1 MNIILLAPEDWLDEN
16 TVCLDGHRHAHIRG
30 VLKAGVGDALRV
42 GLLGGL
48 RGYGTVIKLSDEHTH
63 LRVEL
68 VDPPLPRHPC
78 GLILALPR
86 PKMLRRVFRT
96 AAEMGVAHL
105 YLINSVRVEKSYW
118 QSPLLQP
125 DRVDAA
131 LTACSVFANALLEA
145 VIIVITEI
153 ALFAPAGCRS
163 TDLRAWAWTFGA
175 TTIGTFFSFA
185 YPSRVTVRVLEAGI
199 AFFASAVIAAGSI
212 ARTVKI
218 TAACL
223 GTCARET
230 DSTGKTIAIQ
240 LTLSRLITSPSFGY
254 TDLIIGTWVFGTRCD
269 TGPTITNAI
278 VIAVIVF

>member
-16 TVCLDGHRHAHIRG
+16 TVCLDGRRHAHIRG
-30 VLKAGVGDALRV
+30 VLRAGMGDALRV

-48 RGYGTVIKLSDEHTH
+48 RGCGTVIKLSDEHTH
-63 LRVEL
+63 LQVKL

-131 LTACSVFANALLEA
+131 LTAGLERAGDTVLPQVHLHPRFKPFIEDQLPGLIGSSACWIAHPGAPEALETQSGEGLIILGPEGGFVSYEVDLAQSMGAQPVRLSNRILSVDTA
-145 VIIVITEI
+145 V
-153 ALFAPAGCRS
+153 
-163 TDLRAWAWTFGA
+163 
-175 TTIGTFFSFA
+175 
-185 YPSRVTVRVLEAGI
+185 
-199 AFFASAVIAAGSI
+199 
-212 ARTVKI
+212 
-218 TAACL
+218 TAA
-223 GTCARET
+223 
-230 DSTGKTIAIQ
+230 
-240 LTLSRLITSPSFGY
+240 LSQSALS
-254 TDLIIGTWVFGTRCD
+254 D
-269 TGPTITNAI
+269 
-278 VIAVIVF
+278 